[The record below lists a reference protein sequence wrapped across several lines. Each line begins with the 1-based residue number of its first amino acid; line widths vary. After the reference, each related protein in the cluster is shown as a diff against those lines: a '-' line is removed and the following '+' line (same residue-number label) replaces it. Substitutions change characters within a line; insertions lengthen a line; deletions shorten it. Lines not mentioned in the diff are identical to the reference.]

1 MDLAWRMAQLADLP
15 RRALRRAGNGSD
27 DYRRFLFDEL
37 VAKLAGRKPR
47 RIVEIGPR
55 DGIDTRRLLTLQ
67 PEKLLLIDLPDKQK
81 AVEAWSAALG
91 APAIELAIG
100 NFMYDTRFAD
110 LEPFDVVWC
119 TGVLYHNP
127 EQLRLVRQL
136 FDCTAP
142 GGLIALESA
151 TARRAATRRGNCV
164 EIWTDATP
172 EERRRLHVSANV
184 THLPSARAIR
194 SWLEMVGFA
203 DIQGSTCHAGISH
216 ALALSRTA
224 FLARRPE
231 DAAGATY
238 YAAQSLHFPIG
249 RSR

>member
-1 MDLAWRMAQLADLP
+1 MDLGWRLAQIADLP
-15 RRALRRAGNGSD
+15 RRVLRRARKGSD

-37 VAKLAGRKPR
+37 VVKLDGRTPR

-55 DGIDTRRLLTLQ
+55 DGVDTKRLLTLQ

-81 AVEAWSAALG
+81 AVEAWSAELG
-91 APAIELAIG
+91 SSAIELAIG
-100 NFMYDTRFAD
+100 NFMYDARFAD

-151 TARRAATRRGNCV
+151 TARRAATRRENCV
-164 EIWTDATP
+164 EIWTDVPP

-184 THLPSARAIR
+184 THLPSARAVR
-194 SWLEMVGFA
+194 AWLEMVGYT
-203 DIQGSTCHAGISH
+203 DIQTSTCHARISN
-216 ALALSRTA
+216 ALAIARSA
-224 FLARRPE
+224 FLARK
-231 DAAGATY
+231 AAGSAGATY
-238 YAAQSLHFPIG
+238 YAAQDLHFPIA
-249 RSR
+249 RAR